1 MLNRIVVMGRLVRD
15 PELRRTASGIAVCS
29 FTVAVD
35 RDYKD
40 ESGNTACDFLDV
52 VAWRAGA
59 EFVSKFFSKGRVI
72 VVEGSLHV
80 RDYMD
85 KNGNSRRAYEIQ
97 SENLYFGDSK
107 K

>member
-1 MLNRIVVMGRLVRD
+1 MLNKIFVMGRLTRD
-15 PELRRTASGIAVCS
+15 PELRRTASGVAVCS
-29 FTVAVD
+29 FSVAVD

-52 VAWRAGA
+52 VAWRGAA
-59 EFVSKFFSKGRVI
+59 EFVSKYFSRGRMI
-72 VVEGSLHV
+72 VVEGQLRV
-80 RDYMD
+80 RDYTD
-85 KNGNSRRAYEIQ
+85 KNGTSRRAYEIH